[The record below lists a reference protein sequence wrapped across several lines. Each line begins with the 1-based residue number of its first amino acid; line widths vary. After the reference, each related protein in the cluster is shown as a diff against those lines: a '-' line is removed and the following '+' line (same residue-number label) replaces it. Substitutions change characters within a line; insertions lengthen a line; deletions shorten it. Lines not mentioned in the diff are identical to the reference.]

1 MRCWLALLLFG
12 CLPALAQH
20 SAVGEAKQQTIEVQG
35 QQVEVLSHPWAG
47 RQHHGA
53 VIMLPSLGQPAQA
66 PGLIAYLRDELP
78 IHGWATFS
86 IAAPALPA
94 PINFTTKAEDVSKA
108 GDGTVQSRG
117 NQASAQRSD
126 EEWQQLRQA
135 QQQYL
140 GDAIKQVTP
149 LMQQYPGGW
158 ILVTENQTAALVME
172 MIAQRQL
179 TMPNLLVV
187 VNPYSADP
195 EYNRQLANN
204 YGLFAMPVLDLQS
217 PDGAPASLATQ
228 AQRQLKLAEQ
238 VARRSRQQ
246 QLALNLS
253 QPTAY
258 AECLSIIRGMSV
270 AALR

>member
-1 MRCWLALLLFG
+1 MRYWPALLLFG
-12 CLPALAQH
+12 CCPVLAQNR
-20 SAVGEAKQQTIEVQG
+20 AVGEAKQQTIEVQG
-35 QQVEVLSHPWAG
+35 QQVEVLSQSWQG
-47 RQHHGA
+47 RQRHGA
-53 VIMLPSLGQPAQA
+53 VILLPSLGQSAEA
-66 PGLIAYLRDELP
+66 PGLIAYLREELP

-86 IAAPALPA
+86 IAPPALPA

-108 GDGTVQSRG
+108 GDGTVQNRG
-117 NQASAQRSD
+117 SEPSAQRSD
-126 EEWQQLRQA
+126 DEWQQLRQS
-135 QQQYL
+135 QQLYL

-158 ILVTENQTAALVME
+158 VLVTEDQTAALVME

-195 EYNRQLANN
+195 AHNRQLADN

-228 AQRQLKLAEQ
+228 AQRQLKLSEQ

-258 AECLSIIRGMSV
+258 AECLNIIRGMSV